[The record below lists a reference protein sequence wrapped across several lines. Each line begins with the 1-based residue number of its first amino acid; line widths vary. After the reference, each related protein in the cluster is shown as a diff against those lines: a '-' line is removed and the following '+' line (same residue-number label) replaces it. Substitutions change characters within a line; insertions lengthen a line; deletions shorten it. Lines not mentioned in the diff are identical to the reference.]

1 MLAGWLLEAGA
12 VAGAVADTAVAAS
25 RLHIGDLVGAMGR
38 DVPFHERVEQW
49 HDFYL
54 MAGTAAVTLA
64 GLLFVALSLHL
75 ELLVEAGHEHLL
87 GLSRATL
94 TTFISVLIASL
105 FMLVPPMSMRLTGFM
120 LTMVAV
126 AGLITTTY
134 FSRHMS
140 KHHGGALTA
149 QQMRRRTL
157 MPIFAYLLILSAG
170 AGVFMGVPEMLFNMI
185 GGISMILGNAAGTSW
200 ELLVRVA
207 QHKRAANKT

>member
-1 MLAGWLLEAGA
+1 MLPGWLLEAGA
-12 VAGAVADTAVAAS
+12 AAGAVADTVAG
-25 RLHIGDLVGAMGR
+25 RMHVTDFVGAMGR
-38 DVPFHERVEQW
+38 DVPFAEQVERW

-75 ELLVEAGHEHLL
+75 DLLVEAGHEHLL

-94 TTFISVLIASL
+94 TTFVSVLIASL
-105 FMLVPPMSMRLTGFM
+105 LMLVPGASMRMTGLM
-120 LTMVAV
+120 LVVVAL
-126 AGLITTTY
+126 AGLITTVY

-157 MPIFAYLLILSAG
+157 MPMIAYLLILSAG
-170 AGVFMGVPEMLFNMI
+170 AGVFMGAPELLFNMI
-185 GGISMILGNAAGTSW
+185 GGVCMILGNAAGMSW

-207 QHKRAANKT
+207 QHKRASAKG